1 MNEMYN
7 MSLSIHWVG
16 VFLLL
21 AIFLGSL
28 WQLNRANDVMAYL
41 RKMRFQGPLILMAM
55 FVPIFTGMVMMA
67 AKHLE
72 FTIPNIA
79 MIVLSIVLIFFE
91 IKRSRPLKY
100 ATIIEEGAFEKYK
113 KDAKMILIGEIALI
127 VLISIWMYL

>member
-1 MNEMYN
+1 MNAMYN
-7 MSLSIHWVG
+7 MSLSIHWFG

-21 AIFLGSL
+21 AIFMGSL

-41 RKMRFQGPLILMAM
+41 HKMRFQSPLIMMAM

-100 ATIIEEGAFEKYK
+100 ASIIEEGAFEKYK
-113 KDAKMILIGEIALI
+113 KDAKIILIGEIALI

>member
-1 MNEMYN
+1 MNAMYN
-7 MSLSIHWVG
+7 MSLSIHWFG

-21 AIFLGSL
+21 AIFMGSL

-41 RKMRFQGPLILMAM
+41 HKMRFQSPLIMMAM

-79 MIVLSIVLIFFE
+79 MIVLSIVLVFFE

-100 ATIIEEGAFEKYK
+100 ASIIEEGAFEKYK